1 MTSTIKRPAIA
12 LVFIALVSI
21 FFAMDASAQYSRGDK
36 AFGVR
41 AGFESRN
48 TSAVAGISFEYTLS
62 RHVRLAPEIDLI
74 FRHKNMDAGA
84 FAINVDFPLQ
94 LRNDRSAFYPM
105 AGLVYR
111 SWAKHT
117 HSGEAKDNIDRTNAL
132 GLNLGAGYEARLSN
146 TCKFSIE
153 AVYTLQ
159 RHFPGL
165 EILAGI
171 SFVF

>member
-1 MTSTIKRPAIA
+1 MRSSSKRPAIA
-12 LVFIALVSI
+12 LIIFAIISI
-21 FFAMDASAQYSRGDK
+21 FAFEASAQYNRGDK

-41 AGFESRN
+41 AGYESRN
-48 TSAVAGISFEYTLS
+48 SSAVAGISFEYTLS

-74 FRHKNMDAGA
+74 FRNNNRDGGSFA
-84 FAINVDFPLQ
+84 FNVDFPLQ

-111 SWAKHT
+111 SWGLHNKDVDH
-117 HSGEAKDNIDRTNAL
+117 KDNITRSNSL
-132 GLNLGAGYEARLSN
+132 GLNVGAGFETRVSSGCKLSLEA
-146 TCKFSIE
+146 I
-153 AVYTLQ
+153 YTLQ
-159 RHFPGL
+159 HHFPGV